1 MASPNENNIYL
12 AGLLD
17 GEGCVTYKKYWD
29 RKRKDRP
36 RKYFCWR
43 IQMEIVMT
51 HEPTIQW
58 CADNFGGKVYKKPR
72 GEHKMQY
79 RWRRC
84 FRDALKIAKAIIPYS
99 ITKKE
104 KLQQVI
110 DHYEDDTPEYRGGG
124 AYRAMLK
131 LFAQH
136 RAESGKTSTPVVS
149 ATQKRREK

>member
-1 MASPNENNIYL
+1 
-12 AGLLD
+12 
-17 GEGCVTYKKYWD
+17 
-29 RKRKDRP
+29 
-36 RKYFCWR
+36 
-43 IQMEIVMT
+43 MEIVMT

-58 CADNFGGKVYKKPR
+58 CADNFGGKVYRKPR

-110 DHYEDDTPEYRGGG
+110 DHYEDDTPEYRSGG

-136 RAESGKTSTPVVS
+136 RAESGKTSTPVLS
-149 ATQKRREK
+149 ATQKRKEK